1 MNIDSTVYW
10 SIVVLS
16 VMKRVDFGTLELYV
30 TMCICDRRD
39 GVCRRKNME
48 LRREWFEVT
57 GRKNW
62 GRLDNVYLTVSEL
75 YIKKRM
81 D

>member
-1 MNIDSTVYW
+1 MALECPFPLKIIILITRIMNIDSTVYW

-48 LRREWFEVT
+48 LRRE
-57 GRKNW
+57 
-62 GRLDNVYLTVSEL
+62 
-75 YIKKRM
+75 
-81 D
+81 